1 MPTTTPDP
9 LVIAEEAKIKA
20 LQTMP
25 EERTDEDVLNDG
37 GCKWRSEAIENGHTW
52 SPRVLPF
59 GEANCVTC
67 TCKVRSSY
75 YNYILNLI
83 AFFLKTLIIPKTK
96 EYFR

>member
-25 EERTDEDVLNDG
+25 EERTEEDVLNDG

-75 YNYILNLI
+75 LNCIFFKLFPKLKCILDKF
-83 AFFLKTLIIPKTK
+83 AYY
-96 EYFR
+96 YF